1 MVGNMVA
8 DMSCFNSMSE
18 LSRGLVYWAQTFFVP
33 KLTYPICVSSKLF
46 EFSYIDM
53 ASGGENDAPINGLWL
68 RSALKKYFGFGVSTS
83 DPLLNA
89 IKWIAYG
96 SEVTFFMI

>member
-1 MVGNMVA
+1 M
-8 DMSCFNSMSE
+8 
-18 LSRGLVYWAQTFFVP
+18 
-33 KLTYPICVSSKLF
+33 SSKLF

-68 RSALKKYFGFGVSTS
+68 RSALEKYFGFGVSTS

>member
-1 MVGNMVA
+1 
-8 DMSCFNSMSE
+8 
-18 LSRGLVYWAQTFFVP
+18 
-33 KLTYPICVSSKLF
+33 
-46 EFSYIDM
+46 M

-68 RSALKKYFGFGVSTS
+68 RSALKKYFSFGVSTS